1 MGQTVGLVGAGIMG
15 SRMCRNL
22 LKAGFPVLAFDRSPE
37 ALRVVGE
44 AGATPVADLAAVG
57 RGAPIVLMSLPDP
70 AAVLDVVEGEGG
82 LLAHL
87 PAGAYLCDLSTLD
100 PGTSR
105 RVHASAQAHGIQ
117 ALDCPVSGGPQGAE
131 AATLTIMVGGDAADL
146 DAVRPVLS
154 AVGRKIVHCGGPGTG
169 QAAKLVNQAMVA
181 VNTVA
186 ALEALLVGRKAGL
199 SLDTM
204 FSILQGSSGRSWM
217 LENHVRTQALSGNFE
232 PGFAMD
238 LMFKDLR
245 LFVESAM
252 ESKAAALVA
261 GTALQ
266 LYSGAR
272 AAGLGAL
279 DQTAVVKELERL
291 AGVELGKLGPE
302 A

>member
-1 MGQTVGLVGAGIMG
+1 M
-15 SRMCRNL
+15 
-22 LKAGFPVLAFDRSPE
+22 
-37 ALRVVGE
+37 
-44 AGATPVADLAAVG
+44 
-57 RGAPIVLMSLPDP
+57 
-70 AAVLDVVEGEGG
+70 
-82 LLAHL
+82 
-87 PAGAYLCDLSTLD
+87 STLD
-100 PGTSR
+100 PATSR
-105 RVHASAQAHGIQ
+105 RVHAAAAVRGVR
-117 ALDCPVSGGPQGAE
+117 ALDCPVSGGPTGAE
-131 AATLTIMVGGDAADL
+131 AATLTIMVGGEAADL
-146 DAVRPVLS
+146 EAVRPVLS
-154 AVGRKIVHCGGPGTG
+154 AVGKKIVHCGGPGTG

-217 LENHVRTQALSGNFE
+217 LENHVRVQALAGNFE

-245 LFVESAM
+245 LFVESAL

-279 DQTAVVKELERL
+279 DQTAVLKELERL
-291 AGVELGKLGPE
+291 AGVELGRLAAE
-302 A
+302 S